1 MSGAGPV
8 PVTRPSGAGSGIP
21 AGEALGDR
29 LAERVSRRGSQ
40 IVLGIDPDPARLW
53 PRALELADSGP
64 AHTGGPADRAGRAVA
79 AHCRLLVDAAGEQCV
94 AVKPQVACFE
104 RLGAPGWAALAEIV
118 ADARERDLIVIADAK
133 RGDIDVSARA
143 YGQAFFGGVPGGPG
157 SPLGPI
163 PGLGADLLTANPLL
177 GRDSLAALLEEAR
190 AAGGGLLALVRTSNP
205 GAADVQDRRLADGGS
220 VSDALAAL
228 VDELGRPGV
237 GAAGLSD
244 LGAVTGATAPG
255 HLERLR
261 EAMPHAIMLLPG
273 VGAQGASG
281 EGLDAAFAP
290 GPAGGLVSASRAI
303 VYAFERDTPFGAQG
317 GSDPAAA
324 ARGEAARLRELV
336 WGLYA

>member
-1 MSGAGPV
+1 VS
-8 PVTRPSGAGSGIP
+8 
-21 AGEALGDR
+21 GEALGDR
-29 LAERVSRRGSQ
+29 IAERVARRRSQ
-40 IVLGIDPDPARLW
+40 IVLGVDPDPARLW
-53 PRALELADSGP
+53 PRALELADADRAPDGHPDGP
-64 AHTGGPADRAGRAVA
+64 AARAGRAVA
-79 AHCRLLVDAAGEQCV
+79 AHCRLLIDAAAEQCV
-94 AVKPQVACFE
+94 AVKAQVACFE
-104 RLGAPGWAALAEIV
+104 RLGAPGWTALVETV
-118 ADARERDLIVIADAK
+118 AHAREHGLLVIADAK

-143 YGQAFFGGVPGGPG
+143 YGQAFFAGTP
-157 SPLGPI
+157 SPYGTI

-177 GRDSLAALLEEAR
+177 GRDSLQALLAEAR

-205 GAADVQDRRLADGGS
+205 GAADVQDRHLDDGAT

-244 LGAVTGATAPG
+244 VGAVTGATAPG

-261 EAMPHAIMLLPG
+261 EAMPHAVMLLPG

-281 EGLDAAFAP
+281 EGLQAAFAP

-303 VYAFERDTPFGAQG
+303 VYAFERDG
-317 GSDPAAA
+317 GDPVAA
-324 ARGEAARLRELV
+324 ARDEARRLRELV